1 LGAPC
6 RMSPFDC
13 TAVLQMAGIGTEL
26 TGELGLV
33 CSAPSQR
40 TFRATFQNGELSAIA
55 VLVTAAGE
63 RPLTEAQRPLVAGE
77 AVDRVWAG
85 FRIPAR

>member
-1 LGAPC
+1 
-6 RMSPFDC
+6 MSPFDC

-40 TFRATFQNGELSAIA
+40 TFRATFQNGELSD
-55 VLVTAAGE
+55 AG
-63 RPLTEAQRPLVAGE
+63 RFPDE
-77 AVDRVWAG
+77 AVRHKM
-85 FRIPAR
+85 